1 MKDLLLYKVSILFKP
16 TCENKLAFL
25 FKIYSKYATKSIEIR
40 YFCSKFKNKSHYFNT
55 FFKMSSTPLYEKE
68 VSIQVERRRAGV
80 ELIKI
85 ISDLWYDKSI
95 ELVLFRNQLID
106 KNVNEIINLHE
117 YAGEFVGKAISIFD
131 SVAIAKVIFELDLP
145 PSKLDIGKLSYEF
158 RLENENYPDARHFV
172 LEKLKNAKNFEEIQP
187 KDVVLYGFGRIG
199 RLLARELM
207 SKSGKGNQLRLR
219 AIVTRDKNDA
229 SSLEKRASL
238 LRYDSIHGDF
248 QGSVIADFENKALII
263 NGTTVHVITAN
274 APEDIDYTQY
284 GIEKALIIDN
294 TGAFTNK
301 EALSRHL
308 TSKGTEKVLLTA
320 PGKGIPN
327 IVHGVNQNEYNPDEI
342 AIFSAASCTT
352 NAITPILKAIEE
364 TLGVVK
370 GHLETIHA
378 YTNDQNLVDNMHQK
392 YRRGRAAALNM
403 VITETGA
410 GAAVAKALPSLEGK
424 LTSNAIRVPV
434 PNGSLVVLNLEVL
447 KKTSI
452 DGINAI
458 MKKYALEGELV
469 EQIKYSLNNELVSSD
484 IVGTSAPAIYDSN
497 ATIVSNDGQNI
508 VLYIWY
514 DNEFGYSHQ
523 VIRLAKYIAKVRRF
537 TYY

>member
-1 MKDLLLYKVSILFKP
+1 M
-16 TCENKLAFL
+16 N
-25 FKIYSKYATKSIEIR
+25 
-40 YFCSKFKNKSHYFNT
+40 NT
-55 FFKMSSTPLYEKE
+55 ALYEKE
-68 VSIQVERRRAGV
+68 VSVQADRRRAAV

-95 ELVLFRNQLID
+95 ELVLFKNQLID
-106 KNVNEIINLHE
+106 RNVSDIINLHE
-117 YAGEFVGKAISIFD
+117 YAGEFVGKPIAVFD
-131 SVAIAKVIFELDLP
+131 TLEIAKTILTLDLP
-145 PSKLDIGKLSYEF
+145 PSKLDIGKLTYEF
-158 RLENENYPDARHFV
+158 NLEDDKYDTTHSF
-172 LEKLKNAKNFEEIQP
+172 LGTKLKNAKNSEEIQP

-207 SKSGKGNQLRLR
+207 SKTGKGNQLRLR

-229 SSLEKRASL
+229 TSLEKRASL

-248 QGSVIADFENKALII
+248 QGSVLADTQNNALII
-263 NGTTVHVITAN
+263 NGTTVHIITAN
-274 APEDIDYTQY
+274 APEDIDYTIY
-284 GIEKALIIDN
+284 DIDNALVIDN
-294 TGAFTNK
+294 TGAFTTQ
-301 EALSRHL
+301 EALARHL
-308 TSKGTEKVLLTA
+308 TSKGVDKVLLTA
-320 PGKGIPN
+320 PGKGVPN
-327 IVHGVNQNEYNPDEI
+327 IVHGVNHNEYNPDEVS
-342 AIFSAASCTT
+342 IFSAASCTT
-352 NAITPILKAIEE
+352 NAITPILKAVVD

-378 YTNDQNLVDNMHQK
+378 YTNDQNLVDNMHKK

-410 GAAVAKALPSLEGK
+410 GTAVAKAIPSLAGK

-434 PNGSLVVLNLEVL
+434 PNGSLVVLNLEVSRE
-447 KKTSI
+447 TSI
-452 DGINAI
+452 TEINAI

-497 ATIVSNDGQNI
+497 ATIVSADGKNI

-514 DNEFGYSHQ
+514 DNEYGYSHQ